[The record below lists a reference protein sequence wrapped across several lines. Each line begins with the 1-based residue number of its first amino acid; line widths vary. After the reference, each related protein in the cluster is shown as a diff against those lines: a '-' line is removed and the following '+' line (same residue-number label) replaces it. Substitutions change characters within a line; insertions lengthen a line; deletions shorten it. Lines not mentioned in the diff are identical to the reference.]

1 MKILLKDVRKA
12 KGHTLRELEELSRI
26 PRSTISTIENETTS
40 PTMDQMEALA
50 AGLQMRITEL
60 FDSPYK

>member
-1 MKILLKDVRKA
+1 MKILLKEARKA
-12 KGHTLRELEELSRI
+12 KDYTLRELEERSKV
-26 PRSTISTIENETTS
+26 PRSTLSTIENETTS

-50 AGLQMRITEL
+50 EGLQMRITEL